1 MIKIKNYHKIKDG
14 DKVIGHIQLV
24 GYDVPQIEYE
34 LDEAY
39 WNKGIMTRELKKYL
53 KTLKLRG
60 VSAIIEENNLASAKV
75 LVKCGFVE
83 LSKIRGYRTFCKYL
97 NYRLD
102 Y

>member
-1 MIKIKNYHKIKDG
+1 MISIKNYHKIKDG

-24 GYDVPQIEYE
+24 GYDVPQVEYD

-60 VSAIIEENNLASAKV
+60 VSAIIEKDNLASARV
-75 LVKCGFVE
+75 LTKCGFVE
-83 LSKIRGYRTFCKYL
+83 LSKIKGYITFAKYL
-97 NYRLD
+97 K
-102 Y
+102 

>member
-1 MIKIKNYHKIKDG
+1 MISIKNYHKIKDG

-39 WNKGIMTRELKKYL
+39 WNKGIMTRELTEYL

-60 VSAIIEENNLASAKV
+60 VSAIIEENNLASARV

-97 NYRLD
+97 K
-102 Y
+102 